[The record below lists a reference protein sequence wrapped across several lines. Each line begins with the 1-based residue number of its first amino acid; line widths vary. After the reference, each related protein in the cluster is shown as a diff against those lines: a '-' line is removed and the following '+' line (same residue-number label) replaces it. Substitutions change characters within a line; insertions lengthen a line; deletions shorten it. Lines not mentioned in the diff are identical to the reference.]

1 MRMAEGKTLSPRTD
15 GIDRPKFVTLG
26 QLAGLRPSRP
36 LWVWATV
43 KPKGIVHF
51 SILLELFKWSSNQI
65 RFEFEFISNL
75 LKLEY

>member
-15 GIDRPKFVTLG
+15 GIDRPKAVALG
-26 QLAGLRPSRP
+26 QLAGLWPSRP
-36 LWVWATV
+36 LWLWAAV
-43 KPKGIVHF
+43 KPEGIVHF
-51 SILLELFKWSSNQI
+51 SIFLELFKWSSNQI